1 MYILS
6 SDYDGTLFIDG
17 EISKEDRKAIEKFR
31 EKGHLFVINTGRN
44 LEDIF
49 DQFDRNELEADYY
62 IGSNGSII
70 ADKDRNVI
78 FQAQFSEN
86 TAKDIVEYF
95 EENLKEDV
103 FYIASNDGFV
113 IGINKFDAE
122 FEFDKENVVDLG
134 ETMEKPVITMFSQAR
149 EKNETRD
156 IVDQLNREFA
166 GKAKFFNTAPFI
178 DITETVHDK
187 STGLRFLD
195 RILDG
200 EVSRIV
206 AVGDELNDLSMI
218 TAFEGYAMKHAS
230 DFMKDNSD
238 GQVRSVAKLIEK
250 ILK

>member
-122 FEFDKENVVDLG
+122 FEFDKR
-134 ETMEKPVITMFSQAR
+134 KCS
-149 EKNETRD
+149 
-156 IVDQLNREFA
+156 
-166 GKAKFFNTAPFI
+166 
-178 DITETVHDK
+178 
-187 STGLRFLD
+187 
-195 RILDG
+195 
-200 EVSRIV
+200 
-206 AVGDELNDLSMI
+206 
-218 TAFEGYAMKHAS
+218 
-230 DFMKDNSD
+230 
-238 GQVRSVAKLIEK
+238 
-250 ILK
+250 

>member
-17 EISKEDRKAIEKFR
+17 KISEEDRKAITKFR
-31 EKGHLFVINTGRN
+31 EEGHLFVINTGRN

-49 DQFDRNELEADYY
+49 DQFDKNDLEADYY
-62 IGSNGSII
+62 ISSNGSII

-86 TAKDIVEYF
+86 TAKEIVEYF
-95 EENLKEDV
+95 EENLKDDV
-103 FYIASNDGFV
+103 FYLATNDGFV
-113 IGINKFDAE
+113 IGIEKYDTD
-122 FEFDKENVVDLG
+122 FEFDKDNVVDLKDAI
-134 ETMEKPVITMFSQAR
+134 EKPIITMFSQTKD
-149 EKNETRD
+149 KNETRD
-156 IVDQLNREFA
+156 IVDHLNREFM

-178 DITETVHDK
+178 DITENVHDK

-206 AVGDELNDLSMI
+206 AVGDELNDLPMI
-218 TAFEGYAMKHAS
+218 TAFEGFAMKHS
-230 DFMKDNSD
+230 SQFMKDNAD
-238 GQVRSVAKLIEK
+238 GQAKSVAKLIEK